1 MRQTPL
7 DYLSRHPLSQKG
19 DDKTEK
25 IIRWNL
31 NAEHAVIVT
40 RITEETQK
48 DEVMQW
54 LAKRI
59 AKGDWEKHKRDK
71 GLETYLHINQE
82 LSVAEWIIHREHRI
96 VLPPA
101 VGTKID
107 YLDPENQTNVKDDII
122 NQRDAEYRQK
132 MKQKR
137 EASNTVINTIE
148 VLEVNEGTQPP
159 QIVLDLEIPEKGT

>member
-7 DYLSRHPLSQKG
+7 DYLSRHPLSHKG

-71 GLETYLHINQE
+71 GLETYVHINQE
-82 LSVAEWIIHREHRI
+82 LS
-96 VLPPA
+96 
-101 VGTKID
+101 T
-107 YLDPENQTNVKDDII
+107 ENT
-122 NQRDAEYRQK
+122 E
-132 MKQKR
+132 
-137 EASNTVINTIE
+137 
-148 VLEVNEGTQPP
+148 
-159 QIVLDLEIPEKGT
+159 